1 MMHYDLVIS
10 VEVNLAFNLTSYIHL
25 MYYGIIQV
33 NFLRIICF
41 YFCMNIKLFMFILGS
56 FFIGHCFG
64 LFTSA
69 NNVYQETREIFIN
82 DTHSFVT
89 TEHVLKLFS

>member
-25 MYYGIIQV
+25 MYYEIIQV

-56 FFIGHCFG
+56 FFISHYFR

-69 NNVYQETREIFIN
+69 NNVYQETSEIFIN

-89 TEHVLKLFS
+89 TEMS